1 MNKDKYL
8 PPVHPGEILEKDF
21 LEPMSLSQNELA
33 RQIGVSPRR
42 INEIVH
48 GKRSITAD
56 TAIRLSKFFGTSA
69 KLWIGLQAEYDLDCA
84 IYEERIG
91 ATGRFD
97 NIKRFSPKGEEAILP
112 AS

>member
-21 LEPMSLSQNELA
+21 LEPMNLSQNELA
-33 RQIGVSPRR
+33 RQIGVPPRR

-69 KLWIGLQAEYDLDCA
+69 KLWIGLQAEYDLDCV
-84 IYEERIG
+84 IYAERIG

-97 NIKRFSPKGEEAILP
+97 NIKLYSPKSETILP